1 MKKLTTKI
9 CKDAKPRWS
18 GEKCRF
24 MTTRLGDG
32 GGLYLVMTPGKNGR
46 SIHGGKSWIQRIC
59 YANKR
64 IDVGLGTYELVSL
77 TEARAKSLSVRKG
90 VLDGIDPRRP
100 SGMSFREAA
109 TEVIAER
116 APGLTPRVVQSWQR
130 SMEIHVY
137 PLIGSMPVGAV
148 DMPHIREVLMP
159 LNGTSSLLGNVG
171 RRISAVLQW
180 ASVMRHRTLP
190 DFVGDVVDSLPRVKK
205 YESKSHASIPH
216 AAVASAVASVNAT
229 KVLPSTKL
237 AFQLLSL
244 TACRSAEILGATWDE
259 VDLEK
264 ATWTIPAERMKKRRI
279 HCVPLAK
286 QAIGVLEAAKR
297 LSKGDLVFEG
307 LSGQLA
313 EKALRNALKSAGV
326 QNATPHGARTSFCD
340 WCREIG
346 VRDDVREIS
355 IAHVPAKLEQSY
367 MSTKLIDARRIVL
380 QDWADH
386 IMP

>member
-1 MKKLTTKI
+1 
-9 CKDAKPRWS
+9 
-18 GEKCRF
+18 

-190 DFVGDVVDSLPRVKK
+190 DFVGDVVDSLPRVKQC
-205 YESKSHASIPH
+205 ERQSHASIH
-216 AAVASAVASVNAT
+216 HTAVNAAITAVNRT
-229 KVLPSTKL
+229 KVLPSAKC
-237 AFQLLSL
+237 AFAILTL
-244 TACRSAEILGATWDE
+244 TACRSAEILGARWNEIDG
-259 VDLEK
+259 D
-264 ATWTIPAERMKKRRI
+264 TWTIPAERMKMSKAHR
-279 HCVPLAK
+279 VPLSK
-286 QAIGVLEAAKR
+286 QAIGVLEAVKR
-297 LSKGDLVFEG
+297 LSKGDMVFEG
-307 LSGQLA
+307 LGGSGQLA
-313 EKALRNALKSAGV
+313 EKALRNALKAAAVKSTA
-326 QNATPHGARTSFCD
+326 HGFRTSFSD
-340 WCREIG
+340 WARETG
-346 VRDDVREIS
+346 VQADVRECS
-355 IAHVPAKLEQSY
+355 LAHTVGANKVQQSYTVTDLLEQ
-367 MSTKLIDARRIVL
+367 RRVVM
-380 QDWADH
+380 QTWADY